1 MHSVPGLQAMVI
13 LIFLLSLDVSGF
25 WFHFCGFF
33 FCSCNTLLNKLQS
46 LSISSF
52 KHTKLLRYYYVRS
65 ASLLLSVL
73 VLILASGG
81 WNNFPYRFT
90 RLLHLFFFTPSH
102 HILPDS
108 WIFKCLIPLSFICF
122 LYHKVLYL
130 PCHFSAASPGTVVS
144 LSYK

>member
-1 MHSVPGLQAMVI
+1 MLI

-25 WFHFCGFF
+25 WSHFCGFF
-33 FCSCNTLLNKLQS
+33 FFSCNTLLNKLQS

-52 KHTKLLRYYYVRS
+52 KHTKLLHYYYVRS

-90 RLLHLFFFTPSH
+90 RLLHVFFFTPSH
-102 HILPDS
+102 HIPPDS

-122 LYHKVLYL
+122 LYHKVFSSWPVSIFVYL